1 MCWHISQCLWFFPLQ
16 LSLRDESSARLG
28 GYVGNESLTN
38 ATHLGSIWIC
48 QKRPF
53 AATRQW
59 RIFIH
64 RSLQN
69 VHEGLFYPHSEGTIG
84 QSSGLSNQS
93 FDRLCEYTRRTFQFN
108 GATASEIDWAKWT
121 TQRFYS
127 PGRFQ
132 HFDKK
137 RGIIILCLTR
147 EIFTRNLFE
156 TNYKGGQGLKISD
169 YLKSF

>member
-132 HFDKK
+132 HSDKK
-137 RGIIILCLTR
+137 
-147 EIFTRNLFE
+147 
-156 TNYKGGQGLKISD
+156 KGGKFFFAWQGKFSLKLEGIS
-169 YLKSF
+169 LRLTTEGVRG